1 MTRHVLDIARLNKW
15 FGGLHATNDVELSV
29 REGEIHAIIGPNG
42 AGKTTLLSLIQGLL
56 RPNDGTIHLD
66 GEDITYDP
74 AHKRARRGIAR
85 SFQITSLISEF
96 PVITNAALGV
106 QARLGHSFRF
116 WKQAGS
122 DPELLEPALEA
133 LRLVGLDH
141 RAGSLVRDL
150 SHGERRQL
158 EFAIA
163 LAQQPRLL
171 LLDEPMAGMGRQDT
185 ARMISLIAGLK
196 GRYSIILI
204 EHDMDAVFTLADR
217 ISVLVAG
224 HVIKAG
230 SPEEIRN
237 DADVRAAYLG
247 H

>member
-1 MTRHVLDIARLNKW
+1 MTHDVLDIAGLNKW
-15 FGGLHATNDVELSV
+15 FGGLRATNDIMLSV

-42 AGKTTLLSLIQGLL
+42 AGKTTLLSQIQGLL
-56 RPNDGTIHLD
+56 RPDDGYIKLD
-66 GEDITYDP
+66 GEDITYEP

-122 DPELLEPALEA
+122 DLELLEPALEA
-133 LRLVGLDH
+133 LRLVGLDR

-158 EFAIA
+158 ELAIA
-163 LAQQPRLL
+163 LAQKPRLL

-185 ARMISLIAGLK
+185 SRMISLIAGLK
-196 GRYSIILI
+196 GQYSIILI

-224 HVIKAG
+224 HVIKTG
-230 SPEEIRN
+230 TPEQIRN